1 MQMRASRSWMLFVVS
16 AGIVL
21 AGCATPSQQP
31 LSNGS
36 AHGKPVNYVW
46 TGLGINVPG
55 SSKCPTYQMTINVTV
70 VGDSVKALFQQ
81 EGRPQR
87 HFEATKDANGKFK
100 TVAALSGGNV
110 IQVSGTISDADSNV
124 LLDGYCKFGGKLT
137 KK

>member
-1 MQMRASRSWMLFVVS
+1 MRMRASRSWMLTVVS
-16 AGIVL
+16 AGLLV

-36 AHGKPVNYVW
+36 AQGKPVNYVW
-46 TGLGINVPG
+46 TGMGINVPG
-55 SSKCPTYQMTINVTV
+55 SSKCPTYPMTINVTV
-70 VGDSVKALFQQ
+70 VGDSVKSLFQQ

-87 HFEATKDANGKFK
+87 HFEATKDANGNFK

-110 IQVSGTISDADSNV
+110 LQVSGRISDVDSTV
-124 LLDGYCKFGGKLT
+124 LLDGYCKFGGTLT